1 MNKNSFIQSLKIA
14 ATYIGT
20 VVGAG
25 FATGREIVEF
35 FTQYGYYGTIG
46 IICSGILFTILGIKI
61 MEICSLH
68 RIKNNYEFCI
78 LLFGNRFGKVINLIM
93 SLMLIGVAGVMISGA
108 GAIFSEQ
115 LNISR
120 VFGISIFIVLSF
132 LIISRDI
139 KGLHAINS
147 FVVPLMILFSLSII
161 LLSFNNVNLLFEPQP
176 NSNGFWFTKSLSY
189 VAYNLTLSIAVFAP
203 IASTEN
209 NKKILINGS
218 IIGSF
223 GLTVLLLFNHYSIS
237 TLPNFNYVQI
247 PTAEILHNKFPI
259 LHVLFVL
266 VILGEILTTLV
277 ANGFGLVKLM
287 ETKMR
292 SNNVSLIIILVIA
305 TSISF
310 FQYKSLLGTIYPA
323 FGALSLLLV
332 IKILYFRNKV

>member
-1 MNKNSFIQSLKIA
+1 MKKNSILQSLKIA

-35 FTQYGYYGTIG
+35 FTQYGYLGTIG
-46 IICSGILFTILGIKI
+46 ILCSGILFTLLGIRI
-61 MEICSLH
+61 MDICSVH
-68 RIKNNYEFCI
+68 FIKNNYEFCI
-78 LLFGNRFGKVINLIM
+78 LLFGERFGKFINIIM
-93 SLMLIGVAGVMISGA
+93 SLMLIAVAGVMISGA

-120 VFGISIFIVLSF
+120 VFGITIFIVLSF
-132 LIISRDI
+132 IIISRDI

-161 LLSFNNVNLLFEPQP
+161 FLSFKSVNLMFEPQS

-203 IASTEN
+203 IASTEK

-218 IIGSF
+218 IIGSL
-223 GLTVLLLFNHYSIS
+223 GLTVLLLFNHYAIS
-237 TLPNFNYVQI
+237 TLPSFNYVQI

-277 ANGFGLVKLM
+277 ANGFGLVKLL
-287 ETKMR
+287 ETKVR
-292 SNNVSLIIILVIA
+292 SNYISLFLILLIA

-323 FGALSLLLV
+323 FGALSLILV
-332 IKILYFRNKV
+332 VRIFFFRYKV